1 MRGRARWALVGAL
14 VLGALGVPAPAPGQ
28 SSVELARA
36 RQVLE
41 DYFTCERTRRFAPCW
56 PRLSKRAQAEW
67 ARQGRGTV
75 AEYAES
81 RAAGEPRYADFRVQ
95 QIRRSP
101 SRVVFLVEATR
112 AADEG
117 RGARPRRVRRAP
129 RGGAVEDRRAACG
142 PVRDDPMIRSSP
154 CPLPRGERVP

>member
-1 MRGRARWALVGAL
+1 MGAPARWALVGAL
-14 VLGALGVPAPAPGQ
+14 VMGAVGAPAPAVSQ
-28 SSVELARA
+28 SSAEVARA
-36 RQVLE
+36 RQALE
-41 DYFTCERTRRFAPCW
+41 DYFTCERTQRFAPCW
-56 PRLSKRAQAEW
+56 SRLSKRVQAEW

-112 AADEG
+112 DADRQGLPDRVEYAVLREG
-117 RGARPRRVRRAP
+117 EQWRIDGRRVGQSETTP
-129 RGGAVEDRRAACG
+129 
-142 PVRDDPMIRSSP
+142 
-154 CPLPRGERVP
+154 

>member
-14 VLGALGVPAPAPGQ
+14 VLGAVGAPAPGAGQ
-28 SSVELARA
+28 NSVEVARA

-41 DYFTCERTRRFAPCW
+41 DYFACERTRRFAPCW
-56 PRLSKRAQAEW
+56 PRLSKRVQADW

-75 AEYAES
+75 GEYAES
-81 RAAGEPRYADFRVQ
+81 RAAAEPRYSDFRVL

-112 AADEG
+112 DGEKDGLPDRVEYAVLREDEQWKIDG
-117 RGARPRRVRRAP
+117 RRVGQSETTP
-129 RGGAVEDRRAACG
+129 
-142 PVRDDPMIRSSP
+142 
-154 CPLPRGERVP
+154 

>member
-14 VLGALGVPAPAPGQ
+14 VLGAVGAPAPAAGQ
-28 SSVELARA
+28 SSVEVARA

-41 DYFTCERTRRFAPCW
+41 DYFGCERSRRFAPCW
-56 PRLSKRAQAEW
+56 PRLSKRVQADW

-75 AEYAES
+75 GEYAES
-81 RAAGEPRYADFRVQ
+81 RGAAEPRYSDFRVL

-112 AADEG
+112 DAEKDGLPDRVEYAVLREG
-117 RGARPRRVRRAP
+117 EQWKIDGRRVGQSETTP
-129 RGGAVEDRRAACG
+129 
-142 PVRDDPMIRSSP
+142 
-154 CPLPRGERVP
+154 